1 MEKDQFYEELRE
13 VIGIHKKSKDQLIV
27 LGDVNAKVGEDKITG
42 PFGLGG
48 RNNIVEKLIE
58 LCKEK

>member
-13 VIGIHKKSKDQLIV
+13 VIGIHKKSRDQLIV
-27 LGDVNAKVGEDKITG
+27 TGDFNVGEVKEDKITG

-48 RNNIVEKLIE
+48 RNDSGGKTNRTL
-58 LCKEK
+58 